1 MLVGLDLPSAGG
13 GPEARV
19 PSPHWEVVL
28 DRKETFKA
36 KSETAD
42 LWRPKWNEN
51 QTVLTTAIHTP
62 DRDVD
67 PQGLWSSPR
76 VRAAVD
82 CREGIF
88 WRRLW
93 WEMPMEESWAA
104 TEARRYC

>member
-1 MLVGLDLPSAGG
+1 MGELKQGSNPHIGAII
-13 GPEARV
+13 RV
-19 PSPHWEVVL
+19 
-28 DRKETFKA
+28 RGQTFKA
-36 KSETAD
+36 ESETAD
-42 LWRPKWNEN
+42 LWQPKRNEN

-93 WEMPMEESWAA
+93 WEMLVEESQGAM
-104 TEARRYC
+104 EAR